1 MCRSHSHRHSLAIR
15 SRSRGVGVMLSR
27 HFRSAPS
34 VLMLGGI
41 YQVLFGYRQ
50 RQRDRQTKRQTDTR
64 QTDRQR
70 QTDKEADRPYHT
82 IPYHTFGWVVRIISL
97 QGDSR
102 IRTICMSRLG
112 LICWVGI
119 ENHNLERQHQ
129 SLSGLAFRAGS
140 ANTNSGRQQN

>member
-1 MCRSHSHRHSLAIR
+1 MVAAVVSQPLTQTFSRHTAEESG
-15 SRSRGVGVMLSR
+15 SRGDVESPLS
-27 HFRSAPS
+27 
-34 VLMLGGI
+34 LGAFS
-41 YQVLFGYRQ
+41 LDAR
-50 RQRDRQTKRQTDTR
+50 
-64 QTDRQR
+64 
-70 QTDKEADRPYHT
+70 
-82 IPYHTFGWVVRIISL
+82 VRIRL
-97 QGDSR
+97 QDDSR